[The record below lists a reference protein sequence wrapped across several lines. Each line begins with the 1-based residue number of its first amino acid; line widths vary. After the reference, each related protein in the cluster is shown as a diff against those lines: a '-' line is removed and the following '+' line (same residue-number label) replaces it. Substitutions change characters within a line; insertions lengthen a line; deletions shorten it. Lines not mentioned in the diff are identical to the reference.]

1 MNIRLIIIFYV
12 TLLIGCG
19 TVTKQELADEF
30 DNVAA
35 ADARITLGLRYL
47 DMGNRLK
54 ARENLEL
61 AMKYAPNYYRSLS
74 SLAYYYQLVG
84 EEHLARQAY
93 EKAMKEFPENSE
105 LLNNYGAFLCR
116 LGYYQQADGYFNRVI
131 EQPESYQVVD
141 SYENAAICSLKSGDL
156 IKAEYYFE
164 RSLDYDPYRYF
175 SLFQLAKL
183 KLHKGEYSDIRER
196 LVKFHNTFGY
206 QPGSLSLL
214 IAIEKKAG
222 NKVEAEHYT
231 TLLESQFPG
240 FTKH

>member
-1 MNIRLIIIFYV
+1 MNKRLIIIFYA

-19 TVTKQELADEF
+19 TVTGRETVSEF
-30 DNVAA
+30 DSIAA

-47 DMGNRLK
+47 EIGDRLK

-61 AMKYAPNYYRSLS
+61 AIKYAPDYYRSLRS
-74 SLAYYYQLVG
+74 IAYYYQQVG
-84 EEHLARQAY
+84 EAALAGQAY
-93 EKAMKEFPENSE
+93 KKAIKESPENSE
-105 LLNNYGAFLCR
+105 LLNNYGVFLCQ
-116 LGYYQQADGYFNRVI
+116 LGNYRQADNYFNRAI
-131 EQPESYQVVD
+131 EQPENYQIVD
-141 SYENAAICSLKSGDL
+141 SYENAAICSLKSGDQ

-183 KLHKGEYSDIRER
+183 RLNKGEYSDIRRR

-214 IAIEKKAG
+214 ITIEEKAD
-222 NKVEAEHYT
+222 NKAVAEHYAI
-231 TLLESQFPG
+231 LLESQFPD
-240 FTKH
+240 FIKH